1 MKEGA
6 HIQRRSLPVPDA
18 TGVYTFPDD
27 LADAHCVHQDQL
39 ARRHRAGDL
48 GVVEVT
54 APYGGR
60 SYLIEQRRPSD
71 RRVVV
76 IEPHH
81 DDLALS
87 ASGLFLSRPR
97 PLTVVTVFTRSTSAH
112 RSVLASHP
120 GEEAVS
126 TLRAGESR
134 QALLPVD
141 ADQRLLGYR
150 DAAPPYRPYDPAVL
164 ERVTAD
170 LERVLTEVGDAE
182 LIAPAGVTR
191 HPDHLLVHE
200 AARRVGCRWF
210 WEDVAFW
217 QTYGLSTDDRH
228 LFHERVGDGLVP
240 ELVDIT
246 GVLLDK
252 LTLLYLHAS
261 QLQPLHAMYRPLR
274 HAWTTA
280 AELRTAAGPVCFAE
294 RFYRGE
300 TP

>member
-1 MKEGA
+1 MR
-6 HIQRRSLPVPDA
+6 QRPLPTPDA
-18 TGVYTFPDD
+18 IGVYTFPDD
-27 LADAHCVHQDQL
+27 LANAHRAHQDRL
-39 ARRHRAGDL
+39 TARRRAGDAT
-48 GVVEVT
+48 VMEVT
-54 APYGGR
+54 APYGGHP
-60 SYLIEQRRPSD
+60 YLIEQRHPVGQP
-71 RRVVV
+71 VVV

-81 DDLALS
+81 DDLVLS
-87 ASGLFLSRPR
+87 ASGLFLTRPR

-112 RSVLASHP
+112 RSALAEHP

-134 QALLPVD
+134 QALLPVG

-150 DAAPPYRPYDPAVL
+150 DATPPYRPYDPAVL
-164 ERVTAD
+164 KLVTAD
-170 LERVLTEVGDAE
+170 LERVLAEVGAAE
-182 LIAPAGVTR
+182 LLAPVGVTR

-217 QTYGLSTDDRH
+217 QTYGLSTDDRQ
-228 LFHERVGDGLVP
+228 LFQERVGDSLVP

-246 GVLLDK
+246 SVLLDK

-280 AELRTAAGPVCFAE
+280 AALRPADPVCFAE
-294 RFYRGE
+294 RFYRRE
-300 TP
+300 TQ